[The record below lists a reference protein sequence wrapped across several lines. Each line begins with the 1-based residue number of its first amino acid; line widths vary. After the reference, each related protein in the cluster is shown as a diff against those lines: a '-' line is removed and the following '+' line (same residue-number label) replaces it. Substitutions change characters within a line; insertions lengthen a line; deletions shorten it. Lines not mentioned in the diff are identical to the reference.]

1 MSTTR
6 AVDASYWNARSCNDI
21 AYSLAAA
28 SDTAH
33 AHLRDIEM
41 IHCNVYRV
49 YRRSYPRSLHLGVT
63 LLALFILAEPA
74 FAEPR
79 LTDWV
84 DLVPREAD
92 QSSVKVPRWE
102 RVRTDLNNKD
112 IRIPGFIVPVE
123 FDGKVVTRFLLVPYF
138 GACIHEPPPPPNQ
151 TIYAELEAG
160 FRLESLWTPYWI
172 EGTIVASQVEEE
184 LATASYTMTA
194 NKIEIYSYE

>member
-1 MSTTR
+1 M
-6 AVDASYWNARSCNDI
+6 
-21 AYSLAAA
+21 
-28 SDTAH
+28 
-33 AHLRDIEM
+33 
-41 IHCNVYRV
+41 
-49 YRRSYPRSLHLGVT
+49 
-63 LLALFILAEPA
+63 ALFILAGPA

-92 QSSVKVPRWE
+92 QASVNVPRWE

-151 TIYAELEAG
+151 TIYAEFEAG